1 MSYFV
6 FDTETTGIGA
16 GTVLDKKGSV
26 SVNDEVIQF
35 AGLLLDESLRLKK
48 VISFH
53 CYTAVPIYPKAQAV
67 NHLDHQK
74 LMKYSGGRTFEDF
87 FLNQSDLHSD
97 DITWVGYNV
106 KFDMRIINNTLKQN
120 GLDVYDFGTC
130 IKTLRS
136 RVKGRCYFDLLES
149 LAMRNGGIRMKL
161 VQAAKSLPYTEQQ
174 LNAMYGKLLQLTNNK
189 SDLTFHDALYDS
201 LVTWLLL
208 VQNEEWC

>member
-1 MSYFV
+1 MNYFI

-16 GTVLDKKGSV
+16 GAVLDKKSFSV
-26 SVNDEVIQF
+26 GDEVIQF

-53 CYTAVPIYPKAQAV
+53 CYTAVPIHPEAQAV

-87 FLNQSDLHSD
+87 FLNQPDLHSKD
-97 DITWVGYNV
+97 LTWIGYNV
-106 KFDMRIINNTLKQN
+106 KFDIRVVNNTLKQN
-120 GLDVYDFGTC
+120 GLAEYDFGTC
-130 IKTLRS
+130 VKTLRS
-136 RVKGRCYFDLLES
+136 GVEGRHYFDLLE
-149 LAMRNGGIRMKL
+149 LFAMKNSGIKIKL
-161 VQAAKSLPYTEQQ
+161 VQAARSLSYTEQQ
-174 LNAMYGKLLQLTNNK
+174 INTMYGKLLQLTNSK

-208 VQNEEWC
+208 VQNKEWC

>member
-1 MSYFV
+1 MNYFI

-16 GTVLDKKGSV
+16 GAVLDKKKSFSV
-26 SVNDEVIQF
+26 GDEVIQF

-53 CYTAVPIYPKAQAV
+53 CYTAVPIHPEAQAV

-87 FLNQSDLHSD
+87 FLNQPDLHSKD
-97 DITWVGYNV
+97 LTWIGYNV
-106 KFDMRIINNTLKQN
+106 KFDIRVVNNTLKQN
-120 GLDVYDFGTC
+120 GLAEYDFGTC
-130 IKTLRS
+130 VKTLRS
-136 RVKGRCYFDLLES
+136 EVEGRHYFDLLE
-149 LAMRNGGIRMKL
+149 LFAMKNSGIKIKL
-161 VQAAKSLPYTEQQ
+161 VQAARSLSYTEQQ
-174 LNAMYGKLLQLTNNK
+174 INTMYGKLLQLTNSK

-208 VQNEEWC
+208 VQNKEWC